1 MMSLKNIF
9 TATVIAWI
17 AANLV
22 DARGVSVQL
31 PLWAL
36 NETIQTLHPNSHIR
50 MPQNLKNYS
59 RSQNYEDVEAYETY
73 FYGMSHGIILET
85 GGGEFSAT
93 LFFEKVAKWKA
104 IHIEADPKV
113 YKTLKTTRSNQI
125 AVHAA
130 LCSYSRYVHF
140 VPSHVQAVGIWE
152 TMSPTFID
160 LWHEDLKKN
169 PKKVAELPLVLCV
182 TITTILKRLGIT
194 HVDLWILD
202 TDGTEE
208 DVLRGLNP
216 KEVNI
221 FNYIIIYKYKQL

>member
-1 MMSLKNIF
+1 MKMLKHTKLTSMECPTELFSRLGAEN
-9 TATVIAWI
+9 
-17 AANLV
+17 
-22 DARGVSVQL
+22 SQL
-31 PLWAL
+31 L
-36 NETIQTLHPNSHIR
+36 
-50 MPQNLKNYS
+50 Y
-59 RSQNYEDVEAYETY
+59 
-73 FYGMSHGIILET
+73 
-85 GGGEFSAT
+85 
-93 LFFEKVAKWKA
+93 
-104 IHIEADPKV
+104 
-113 YKTLKTTRSNQI
+113 
-125 AVHAA
+125 
-130 LCSYSRYVHF
+130 CSYSRYVHF